1 MSDNPIIYTKDNH
14 PSTPKEFMVDIF
26 GENMDMWPT
35 VEELVESAR
44 AGPEAFIELD
54 LKRERLIKLKPSLA
68 PAGQLYNHRI
78 VADSWE
84 PGDILFCY
92 WHSEDSDVGNFWL
105 VYVVGSEF
113 WYKGQRRKGAS
124 LVTFPYPKSWTV
136 DGDHVEFW
144 YSFDLNGTEWYCDIF
159 YGMINIDELKGLDK
173 FSMFINWISNPSEVK
188 E

>member
-14 PSTPKEFMVDIF
+14 PSTPKEFMIDIF
-26 GENMDMWPT
+26 GEDMNMWPT
-35 VEELVESAR
+35 IEELVESAR
-44 AGPEAFIELD
+44 ANASQTQQARTAYWVED
-54 LKRERLIKLKPSLA
+54 
-68 PAGQLYNHRI
+68 NHYRI
-78 VADSWE
+78 VAKNWE

-92 WHSEDSDVGNFWL
+92 WEGSRAPHLGNYWL
-105 VYVVGSEF
+105 LYVAGAEALKKG
-113 WYKGQRRKGAS
+113 YKWRRGAF

-136 DGDHVEFW
+136 DGDSVEFW
-144 YSFDLNGTEWYCDIF
+144 YSFDKNGEEWYSNKF